1 MKSNKYQMNQVKLI
15 NDRHN
20 NDPKLSIIFKIYKK
34 YNTTILIYKRW
45 LSMTKSTVKPF
56 NMYFDL
62 KTGLSKGKESTKRSL
77 SKMKGMY
84 ADDKAFDEILQK
96 EDPLVYE
103 FYELDLPNTPGD
115 LLFGTSILYPGKV
128 GNEYYMTKGHFHTI
142 LETGE
147 VYYCLSGKGAMLM
160 ENPEGDWDIQEFNP
174 GEAVYV
180 PPRYAHR
187 SINLGNEPLVTFFT
201 FRADA
206 GHDYGTIETK
216 GYRKLVIDNE
226 GKTEIIDNPKWK

>member
-1 MKSNKYQMNQVKLI
+1 
-15 NDRHN
+15 
-20 NDPKLSIIFKIYKK
+20 
-34 YNTTILIYKRW
+34 
-45 LSMTKSTVKPF
+45 MTNHIVKPF
-56 NMYFDL
+56 ALDFDL
-62 KTGLSKGKESTKRSL
+62 GTGISKAKQSTKRPL

-84 ADDKAFDEILQK
+84 ADNTAFEAAVQNN
-96 EDPLVYE
+96 DPLVYE
-103 FYELDLPNTPGD
+103 FYELDLPETAGD

-128 GNEYYMTKGHFHTI
+128 GNEYFMTKGHFHTI

-147 VYYCLSGKGAMLM
+147 VYYCLSGNGAMLM
-160 ENPEGDWDIQEFNP
+160 ENPEGDWDIQYFTP
-174 GEAVYV
+174 GQAVYV

-216 GYRKLVIDNE
+216 GYRKLVVEKD
-226 GKTEIIDNPKWK
+226 GKPAIIDNPKWKE